1 MLNDVIF
8 DIFLTL
14 LNTNKIS
21 SIQLAEK
28 YELSTRTI
36 KRYIDVLI
44 CANIPIVSKSGING
58 GYSIAN
64 NYKLSNMYL
73 SAEETQLIISGLN
86 NLPLK
91 NDAKL
96 IEKTINKITAL
107 NRQVANSSLFLSS
120 EQLFINTQTVTSISN
135 KIDCLATAIKQ
146 CKVVSMEYHSISGEQ
161 LRQVEPHCLTISDG
175 AWYMYGFCHLRNA
188 FRIFKIARIAT
199 IFITEEKFTKREI
212 DLKDRVLRM
221 ETQAQAKKINLS
233 LRIKP
238 AARIAVEEWLGIEN
252 VFVVGNS
259 ILACVDINDD
269 DALISK
275 LLSLSNNVE
284 VAYPIT
290 LRTKLKEIAE
300 NIAQLYS
307 K

>member
-21 SIQLAEK
+21 SRQLAEK

-44 CANIPIVSKSGING
+44 CANVPIISASGVNG
-58 GYSIAN
+58 GYSIAS
-64 NYKLSNMYL
+64 NYKLSSMYL
-73 SAEETQLIISGLN
+73 TKEETQLIISGLN

-91 NDAKL
+91 SDAAK
-96 IEKTINKITAL
+96 IETTINKITAL
-107 NRQVANSSLFLSS
+107 DKSSRDCSLFLSS
-120 EQLFINTQTVTSISN
+120 DQLYINTETVASISN
-135 KIDCLATAIKQ
+135 KIDCLAQAIKSSNII
-146 CKVVSMEYHSISGEQ
+146 SMNYHSIKGEQ

-175 AWYMYGFCHLRNA
+175 AWYLYGYCHLRSA
-188 FRIFKIARIAT
+188 FRIFKVARIASIT
-199 IFITEEKFTKREI
+199 ITEETFTRRNI
-212 DLKDRVLRM
+212 DLSDRALRI
-221 ETQAQAKKINLS
+221 ESQANTKKINLS

-238 AARIAVEEWLGIEN
+238 SARVYVEEWLGIEN

-259 ILACVDINDD
+259 ILACIDINDD
-269 DALISK
+269 DMLISR
-275 LLSLSNNVE
+275 LLSLSDGVE
-284 VAYPIT
+284 VAFPFT
-290 LRTKLKEIAE
+290 LRAKLKEIAAS
-300 NIAQLYS
+300 IACMYS